1 MYARGMSCSILDRQ
15 ITWSFCGSP
24 TEPCE
29 EARDLLLPW
38 DRAESSSD
46 SDVSVMVC
54 DSRLRE
60 DTLFAFITTG
70 KGNETVLAADIFD
83 MGVVGLWVEMIGLC
97 GSV

>member
-1 MYARGMSCSILDRQ
+1 
-15 ITWSFCGSP
+15 
-24 TEPCE
+24 
-29 EARDLLLPW
+29 
-38 DRAESSSD
+38 
-46 SDVSVMVC
+46 MVW

-83 MGVVGLWVEMIGLC
+83 MGVVGLLFEMIGLC